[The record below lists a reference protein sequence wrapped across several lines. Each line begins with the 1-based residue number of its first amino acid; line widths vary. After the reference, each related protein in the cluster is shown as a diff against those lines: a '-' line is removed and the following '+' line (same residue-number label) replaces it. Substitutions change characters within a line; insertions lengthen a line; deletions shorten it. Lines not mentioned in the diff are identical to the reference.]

1 MEWNYRPV
9 SPLEVA
15 IPLLFLHP
23 QGRQQQKRKAC
34 QERASFTASCY
45 LSIVVVVVVC
55 VCVCVYFFFLS
66 FVPKSAKIEK
76 HALHLRRLV
85 FSFFFLVVAFIFISA
100 FSLRFLF
107 VVSSQRCLVSWIL
120 SQLAAIAQQDTR
132 KEKKEKQAAR
142 GEREREIRRST

>member
-9 SPLEVA
+9 SLLEVA

-55 VCVCVYFFFLS
+55 VCVFFLS
-66 FVPKSAKIEK
+66 FFRPEIRQDREARI
-76 HALHLRRLV
+76 ALTA
-85 FSFFFLVVAFIFISA
+85 SCFFFF
-100 FSLRFLF
+100 FSCGCIYFYFGLFSSLF
-107 VVSSQRCLVSWIL
+107 VCRFVSALPCLLNLVATGRDRTTRHEKREERKTSCQR
-120 SQLAAIAQQDTR
+120 R
-132 KEKKEKQAAR
+132 
-142 GEREREIRRST
+142 ERERER